1 MVTRSG
7 ASVGPR
13 PPDDLEEIESFVVR
27 TDAPDHLADQLAHV
41 APGVRFEATAARGFG
56 GRARAWRLPGL
67 GLVSIELDHAR
78 VLYGEERNFFGVTVP
93 LAEKVE
99 IERGRRL
106 EEYIPGKAHI
116 APAHEPFD
124 CRTPHGSRILALNV
138 DDDLVLSHKR
148 ALEGS
153 RRAPK
158 PLTFRLVS
166 SDAKCASVFSYLRWL
181 SEELQRGSSALNVPH
196 LAVEA
201 VDLLVAMLVEACWPS
216 DATRS
221 KAGRDALRRAEAF
234 LAAHMRT
241 AVSLPEVAAV
251 ANVSLRTLTRAF
263 HKKHGIGPIGFLRRL
278 RMEAARRDLL
288 AAEPGF
294 ESVTKVALR
303 YGFAH
308 LGRFAGEY
316 RKAFAE
322 SPSETLRR

>member
-27 TDAPDHLADQLAHV
+27 TGDPDHLAEQLAPV

-56 GRARAWRLPGL
+56 GRARAWGLPGL

-78 VLYGEERNFFGVTVP
+78 VLYGEERDFFGVTVP

-99 IERGRRL
+99 IECGRRL
-106 EEYIPGKAHI
+106 EEYIPGEAHA
-116 APAHEPFD
+116 APAHEPFH
-124 CRTPHGSRILALNV
+124 CITAHGSRVLALNL
-138 DDDLVLSHKR
+138 DDDLARSYKR

-153 RRAPK
+153 GRAPR

-181 SEELQRGSSALNVPH
+181 SEELQRESSALNVPH
-196 LAVEA
+196 VAVEA
-201 VDLLVAMLVEACWPS
+201 VDLLLAMLTQACWPP
-216 DATRS
+216 DAARGEG
-221 KAGRDALRRAEAF
+221 GRDALRLAEEF
-234 LAAHMRT
+234 LAARLET
-241 AVSLPEVAAV
+241 PVSLPTVAA
-251 ANVSLRTLTRAF
+251 AAGVSLRTLTRAF
-263 HKKHGIGPIGFLRRL
+263 HKEYGVGPVGFLRRRRL
-278 RMEAARRDLL
+278 EAARRDLL
-288 AAEPGF
+288 AAEPD
-294 ESVTKVALR
+294 STNVTDVALR

-316 RKAFAE
+316 RKAFGE